1 MADEEKP
8 LTTEQK
14 VERSV
19 RRTLGNWLLALVL
32 LAGLAAWGSLG
43 AFTLQPGQ
51 AAVLLL
57 LGRHVETIA
66 KDGFH
71 LRLPPPLVTRTVV
84 NWSELRNE
92 DFGFRGRQDEN
103 TPAVKVSEASMQTGD
118 NNIVLVSFAVQYTIS
133 DPFLARFRVEDPASV
148 VRDAAQAAMRE
159 VVGRMNVD
167 DVLRRRKA
175 LVASETSRLLQDVLD
190 SYESG
195 LEVQGVQLQEVN
207 PPGPVQA
214 AFDDVVAATQDA
226 SRQVNEA
233 EGYRNEVLPK
243 ARAEAIELR
252 ESALGYKQAR
262 IAEATG
268 EGERFKALVAE
279 YRKAPEVTQ
288 KRLYLETMEKVLPEV
303 EKVIIEEGTT
313 QVLPYLP
320 LERREREGAP

>member
-1 MADEEKP
+1 MGEEEEP
-8 LTTEQK
+8 LTTDQR

-19 RRTLGNWLLALVL
+19 RRTLGNWLLVLLL
-32 LAGLAAWGSLG
+32 LAGLGAWGSLG

-57 LGRHVETIA
+57 LGRHVETVE
-66 KDGFH
+66 KDGLH

-84 NWSELRNE
+84 NVSELRNE
-92 DFGFRGRQDEN
+92 DFGFRGRQDES
-103 TPAVKVSEASMQTGD
+103 TPPAKVSEATMQTGD
-118 NNIVLVSFAVQYTIS
+118 NNIVLVSFAVQYTVS
-133 DPFLARFRVEDPASV
+133 DAFLARFRLRDPAPV

-167 DVLRRRKA
+167 DVLRRRRA

-190 SYESG
+190 SYEAG
-195 LEVQGVQLQEVN
+195 LDVQGVQLQEVN
-207 PPGPVQA
+207 PPGPVRA
-214 AFDDVVAATQDA
+214 SFDDVVAATQDA

-252 ESALGYKQAR
+252 EGARAYKEAT

-268 EGERFKALVAE
+268 ESERFKALAVE

-320 LERREREGAP
+320 LERRRKESP